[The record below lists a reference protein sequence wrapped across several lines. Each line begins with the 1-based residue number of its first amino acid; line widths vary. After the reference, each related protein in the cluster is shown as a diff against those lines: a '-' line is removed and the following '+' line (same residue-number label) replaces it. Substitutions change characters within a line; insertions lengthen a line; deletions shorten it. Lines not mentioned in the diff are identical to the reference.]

1 MHPRAADVTDQ
12 PPLAVPEA
20 SHATEF
26 LANERTFLAWIR
38 TSIAVIA
45 LGFAGTKVD
54 LVLGG
59 MLRKSG
65 SSRWQEAVASV
76 PVGVAMIGFGGLLA
90 VLAALRFHVVNRQIE
105 RGRVRADRYLIALVT
120 LLVVVLAV
128 VLIVYFRLNAGANG
142 L

>member
-1 MHPRAADVTDQ
+1 MTDATSDQ
-12 PPLAVPEA
+12 PTHPLPGS

-45 LGFAGTKVD
+45 LGFAGTKID
-54 LVLGG
+54 IAMGT
-59 MLRKSG
+59 MLRSSG

-76 PVGVAMIGFGGLLA
+76 PVGVAMIGFGAVLA
-90 VLAALRFHVVNRQIE
+90 VLAALRYHVVNRQIE
-105 RGRVRADRYLIALVT
+105 QGRVRADRYLIALVT
-120 LLVVVLAV
+120 ALVVLLAL
-128 VLIVYFRLNAGANG
+128 VLIVYFRLNTGASG

>member
-1 MHPRAADVTDQ
+1 MTDATPRQPTHPL
-12 PPLAVPEA
+12 PPS

-54 LVLGG
+54 IVLGSL
-59 MLRKSG
+59 LRRSG

-76 PVGVAMIGFGGLLA
+76 PVGVAMIGFGALLA
-90 VLAALRFHVVNRQIE
+90 VLAALRYHVVNRQIE
-105 RGRVRADRYLIALVT
+105 RGQVRADR
-120 LLVVVLAV
+120 
-128 VLIVYFRLNAGANG
+128 
-142 L
+142 

>member
-1 MHPRAADVTDQ
+1 MSDEPTHAI
-12 PPLAVPEA
+12 PER

-45 LGFAGTKVD
+45 LGFAGTKID
-54 LVLGG
+54 LVLGSF
-59 MLRKSG
+59 LRSSG

-90 VLAALRFHVVNRQIE
+90 VLAALRYRVVNRQIE
-105 RGRVRADRYLIALVT
+105 AGRVRADRKLVALVT
-120 LLVVVLAV
+120 LSVVALAI
-128 VLIVYFRLNAGANG
+128 VLIAYFSLNTRATG

>member
-1 MHPRAADVTDQ
+1 MTDAKIEQ
-12 PPLAVPEA
+12 PAHRLPKA

-54 LVLGG
+54 IVLGSL
-59 MLRKSG
+59 LRSSG

-90 VLAALRFHVVNRQIE
+90 VLAALRYHVVNRQIE

-128 VLIVYFRLNAGANG
+128 VLIVYFDLNTRASG

>member
-1 MHPRAADVTDQ
+1 MEDQAHPLPAG
-12 PPLAVPEA
+12 

-54 LVLGG
+54 MALGTL
-59 MLRKSG
+59 LRGSG
-65 SSRWQEAVASV
+65 SNRWQEAVASV
-76 PVGVAMIGFGGLLA
+76 PVGVAMIAFGGLLA
-90 VLAALRFHVVNRQIE
+90 VLAALRYHVVNRQIE

-120 LLVVVLAV
+120 LSVLVLAV
-128 VLIVYFRLNAGANG
+128 VLIVYFHLNTTASG